1 MHPTHRI
8 MVANLEKLLASGDLT
23 PADMAQPCT
32 VLCIVAKTPHG
43 IAYEQTVFDLLPDD
57 LKSLFANEKKGFE
70 AGGMKLVGIFDLW
83 EPAFIKPKPTV
94 KIFNN

>member
-8 MVANLEKLLASGDLT
+8 MVANLEKLIASGDLT
-23 PADMAQPCT
+23 PAETAQPCT

-57 LKSLFANEKKGFE
+57 WRSLFANKKKGFE

-83 EPAFIKPKPTV
+83 EPAFVKPKATV
-94 KIFNN
+94 EALDN